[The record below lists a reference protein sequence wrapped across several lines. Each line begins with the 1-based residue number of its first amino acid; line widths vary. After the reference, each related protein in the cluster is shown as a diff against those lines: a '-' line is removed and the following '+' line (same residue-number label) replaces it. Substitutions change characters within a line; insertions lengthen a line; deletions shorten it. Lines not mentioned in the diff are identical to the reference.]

1 MGQLHHD
8 VRISF
13 KTIPYRVLIVVCV
26 MTPISLAFV
35 GVYDEET
42 PLWNFTMDL
51 VINVSFFID
60 LVLTFFSAYEDQK
73 LNIIDNR

>member
-1 MGQLHHD
+1 
-8 VRISF
+8 
-13 KTIPYRVLIVVCV
+13 

-35 GVYDEET
+35 GVYDED
-42 PLWNFTMDL
+42 PPMWNFTMDL
-51 VINVSFFID
+51 IINCSFFVD

>member
-1 MGQLHHD
+1 MLKI
-8 VRISF
+8 IS
-13 KTIPYRVLIVVCV
+13 YSVLIVVCV

-35 GVYDEET
+35 GVYDEEP

-60 LVLTFFSAYEDQK
+60 LILTFFSAYEDQK

>member
-1 MGQLHHD
+1 MGQLYQF
-8 VRISF
+8 VSLLL
-13 KTIPYRVLIVVCV
+13 KVTLCRVLLVVCV

-35 GVYDEET
+35 GVYDEDP

-51 VINVSFFID
+51 VINCSFFVD